1 MPVRPIRHQQPS
13 RYKALLILFLVYIAW
28 GSTYLGNKLSLEVAG
43 PFLVSGA
50 RNILGGLV
58 LALVLLVWNR
68 RLNCP
73 GWKDVVQHC
82 AMALLVVLM
91 TGSFIV
97 WGQTQVTSAVAA
109 IVSSLVPVFM
119 ILGGWLCAG
128 EERPTAAQWAGMALG
143 GTGVVLLA
151 RTQHAAGTS
160 TLAGIAIVVIADVSW
175 VAGSLYMKRHPLSSR
190 LTMMESTSLLLLCGG
205 MEALTLGI
213 LLGEHNALHW
223 ANLRPAVVAG
233 FSWMVLGGS
242 VLAYGCYLW
251 LLQNVAT
258 PVAISYEYVT
268 PVIALF
274 LGAFVGGEVVTS
286 SMLCASVL
294 IIVSVLLVIR
304 HRHGLRVYV
313 RHYLLHK
320 APSRQSRS

>member
-1 MPVRPIRHQQPS
+1 M
-13 RYKALLILFLVYIAW
+13 LFLVYIAW

-58 LALVLLVWNR
+58 LALVLLVRNR
-68 RLNCP
+68 KLHCP
-73 GWKDVVQHC
+73 SLKDVARHC
-82 AMALLVVLM
+82 AMAILVVLM

-128 EERPTAAQWAGMALG
+128 EERPTAAQWVGMALG
-143 GTGVVLLA
+143 GAGVILLSW
-151 RTQHAAGTS
+151 TQHEAGTS
-160 TLAGIAIVVIADVSW
+160 TLAGMAIVVLADISW
-175 VAGSLYMKRHPLSSR
+175 VTGSLFMKRHPLSSR

-205 MEALTLGI
+205 MEALTVGL

-223 ANLRPAVVAG
+223 EHLRPGVIVG

-274 LGAFVGGEVVTS
+274 LGAFAGGEHISS
-286 SMLCASVL
+286 SMLCACVL
-294 IIVSVLLVIR
+294 IIISVLLVIR

-313 RHYLLHK
+313 RHYLVHRY
-320 APSRQSRS
+320 PPRQHRPG